1 MKKTFLLLLI
11 AAFAKLNAQTVDD
24 VIQKHAKAMGGL
36 DNFKQIKTAKFTGT
50 VSVQGNDLP
59 ITVQVINGKAMRTD
73 VDAMGQKVTNAYKD
87 GKGWM
92 INPFAGAS
100 TATDVTGDMLDEF
113 KNQSYLVPALID
125 YKERGYKAQLMGQE
139 NVDSVKAYKI
149 QLTDDKNKTDTYFID
164 ANTYMLIKFS
174 GTRNMMG
181 QDMELETYFSDIKDA
196 GNVKLAMSRSVKAG
210 GQTIQEIHFDKVDM
224 NVPIDEKIFDKP

>member
-1 MKKTFLLLLI
+1 MKKIFFLLM
-11 AAFAKLNAQTVDD
+11 AFVFIKAQAQTVDEI
-24 VIQKHAKAMGGL
+24 IQKHANAMGGL

-59 ITVQVINGKAMRTD
+59 IIIQVINGKAMRTD

-113 KNQSYLVPALID
+113 KNQSYIIPALID
-125 YKERGYKAQLMGQE
+125 YKARGYKVQLMGQE
-139 NVDSVKAYKI
+139 NVDSTKAYKI
-149 QLTDDKNKTDTYFID
+149 QLTNDKNKTDTYYID
-164 ANTYMLIKFS
+164 ANTYMLIKFV

-181 QDMELETYFSDIKDA
+181 QDMELETYFGDVKDE
-196 GNVKLAMSRSVKAG
+196 GNVKLAMSRSIKTG
-210 GQTIQEIHFDKVDM
+210 GQTIQEIHFDKVDL
-224 NVPIDEKIFDKP
+224 NAPIDEKIFDKP